1 MEDQT
6 LKVSDNTAV
15 TIPLRNLIALGI
27 GLTLFM
33 AQFFLITS
41 RLSKLEEDSRQHA
54 NEIETAKVFRYQ
66 WSRGELGLI
75 GIDIEQNIRLD
86 HIEKDL
92 LVLTN
97 AIEKHAEQDDEH
109 N

>member
-1 MEDQT
+1 MSDLEI
-6 LKVSDNTAV
+6 SDNSAI
-15 TIPLRNLIALGI
+15 TIPLRNLIALGV

-33 AQFFLITS
+33 AQFFVITS
-41 RLSKLEEDSRQHA
+41 RLDALEEDNRRHTE
-54 NEIETAKVFRYQ
+54 EIERAKVFRYQ

-86 HIEKDL
+86 HLEKDFIML
-92 LVLTN
+92 RDV
-97 AIEKHAEQDDEH
+97 IEKHSEQDDEH